1 MELPLHYVWKNKL
14 FAPTGLVTDDG
25 RTVEVI
31 DVGLHNHNAGPDF
44 FNAKIKL
51 DGMLWVGNVE
61 IHEQSSDWYRHGH
74 DGDEAYQNVVLHVVE
89 RLEGDVL
96 TKRGERV
103 PQLQL
108 SVPDNV
114 RQNYQELMAEEKYPP
129 CYRII
134 PHLPLLK
141 THAWLSALCV
151 ERLEQKTLRIANYLE
166 RSKGDLEHAF
176 FVALARAFGFG
187 VNSDA
192 FEQWAL
198 SVPLMAVG
206 KHRDNLVQVEA
217 FFMGQAGLLSDERV
231 ESARRDEYFL
241 QLQREYQ
248 FLSHKFSLR
257 PVPYSQWRML
267 RMRPQNFPQIR
278 LSQLS
283 RLYHEQRINLSRL
296 IETSSIEGLRE
307 LLMTATT
314 DYWRTHYV
322 FGKPTVEA
330 PKRINQR
337 TADLLIINA
346 VAPMLF
352 IYGRRVG
359 KDGLCERAYS
369 LLEQIKAETD
379 HITRSWQQAGL
390 CVSSAA
396 DSQALLQ
403 LRLNYCDRKD
413 CMRCRFGTEYMKQKR

>member
-31 DVGLHNHNAGPDF
+31 DVGMHNHNAGPDF

-108 SVPDNV
+108 SVPVNV

-134 PHLPLLK
+134 PHLPSLK

-166 RSKGDLEHAF
+166 RSKGDLEYAF

-206 KHRDNLVQVEA
+206 KHRDNLVQV
-217 FFMGQAGLLSDERV
+217 
-231 ESARRDEYFL
+231 
-241 QLQREYQ
+241 
-248 FLSHKFSLR
+248 
-257 PVPYSQWRML
+257 
-267 RMRPQNFPQIR
+267 
-278 LSQLS
+278 
-283 RLYHEQRINLSRL
+283 
-296 IETSSIEGLRE
+296 
-307 LLMTATT
+307 
-314 DYWRTHYV
+314 
-322 FGKPTVEA
+322 
-330 PKRINQR
+330 
-337 TADLLIINA
+337 
-346 VAPMLF
+346 
-352 IYGRRVG
+352 
-359 KDGLCERAYS
+359 
-369 LLEQIKAETD
+369 
-379 HITRSWQQAGL
+379 
-390 CVSSAA
+390 
-396 DSQALLQ
+396 
-403 LRLNYCDRKD
+403 
-413 CMRCRFGTEYMKQKR
+413 